1 MGAVVARGKKGK
13 QAEGGGEAAVAAEA
27 DGEWKDPSASGGSTK
42 KRKAAAQSPRRVAWP

>member
-13 QAEGGGEAAVAAEA
+13 QAEGGGEAAAEA
-27 DGEWKDPSASGGSTK
+27 DGEWKNPSASGGSTK